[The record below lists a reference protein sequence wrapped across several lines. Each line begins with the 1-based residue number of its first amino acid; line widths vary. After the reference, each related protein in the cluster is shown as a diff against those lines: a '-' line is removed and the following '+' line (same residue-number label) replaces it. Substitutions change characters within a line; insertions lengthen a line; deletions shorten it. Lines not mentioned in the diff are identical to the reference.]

1 MVNFYK
7 PKSTEINAP
16 TTVGTASTVSSA
28 RVVRAVN
35 TSASTAY
42 LVSYYDANFD
52 DSASFTLAPM
62 ETVLIPKASGDKIY
76 AANAAV
82 KLSKITY
89 PKG

>member
-7 PKSTEINAP
+7 PKSTEIAAP
-16 TTVGTASTVSSA
+16 TTVGSASTVSSA

-42 LVSYYDANFD
+42 LVSYYDETFD
-52 DSASFTLAPM
+52 DSASLTLAPM
-62 ETVLIPKASGDKIY
+62 ETVLIPKGAGDKVW

-82 KLSKITY
+82 KLTKITY
-89 PKG
+89 PKS

>member
-7 PKSTEINAP
+7 PKSAEIAAP
-16 TTVGTASTVSSA
+16 TGAGGATTVSNA

-35 TSASTAY
+35 TSASTGY
-42 LVSYYDANFD
+42 LLTMYSESFS
-52 DSASFTLAPM
+52 DSNSMTLAPM
-62 ETVLIPKASGDKIY
+62 ETVLIPKSGSDKIF

-82 KLSKITY
+82 KLTKITY

>member
-7 PKSTEINAP
+7 PKSAEIAAP
-16 TTVGTASTVSSA
+16 TAVGAASTVSSA

-42 LVSYYDANFD
+42 LVSYYSADFD
-52 DSASFTLAPM
+52 DSASLTLAPM
-62 ETVLIPKASGDKIY
+62 ETVLIPKASGDKIW
-76 AANAAV
+76 AANASV
-82 KLSKITY
+82 LLTKVTY